1 MKKLRR
7 EEDLKC
13 LVTEDNIC
21 TVYEDDRCCLTCEDY
36 SSCPANCGRVETRE
50 CDWIFPDKSA
60 EKERD

>member
-50 CDWIFPDKSA
+50 CDWIF
-60 EKERD
+60 KE